1 MHTTASWAHGLGQL
15 VHSLPGRT
23 SAVDANLTVHHGIL
37 SSSLSCRLSETL
49 AFWVLPLLQATGPIF
64 QIREMRAL
72 VERAASERRKQ
83 MLWLLEFRWI
93 LVNPDFQ
100 QLRRFAPARGVGDT
114 WGLVPVPALPSPK
127 GPQHMKAFPTAVT

>member
-15 VHSLPGRT
+15 VQSLPGRT

-83 MLWLLEFRWI
+83 ML
-93 LVNPDFQ
+93 
-100 QLRRFAPARGVGDT
+100 
-114 WGLVPVPALPSPK
+114 
-127 GPQHMKAFPTAVT
+127 